1 MGTIAI
7 WMLRHPEFH
16 AILHLCLIL
25 RRGSWFFKLVGSES
39 PVAARTGSSRLG
51 PSPADSASGAADG
64 KRTERNSAGR
74 TLRPAHVNVR
84 SLVPS
89 LDDVNIILKDNDIDV
104 LCITETWLQQDF
116 DNRFLIFPGYSVIRV
131 DRPSRDGRNV
141 RGGGI
146 CVLCRSC
153 LRGERLVVPAAD
165 SSDPP
170 LSSG

>member
-1 MGTIAI
+1 MD
-7 WMLRHPEFH
+7 

-25 RRGSWFFKLVGSES
+25 RRGSWFFRLVGSES
-39 PVAARTGSSRLG
+39 PVAARTMPFTGRLE
-51 PSPADSASGAADG
+51 PSPADSTSGAADG
-64 KRTERNSAGR
+64 MRMESNSAGR

-131 DRPSRDGRNV
+131 DRPARDGRNV